1 MRVGWFK
8 FHRQIFDN
16 PVCTKDAEY
25 FFVWCYILTEAKFE
39 EERVLFKKEEIT
51 LTKGQ
56 LITTTKDIATKLNIC
71 ESKVNRILK
80 KFEIEKQIERRTS
93 NKNTLITVLNW
104 DYYQSSEKQNEGQVK
119 NEWKTND
126 NQMENNRQTSEEQ
139 MTNERQTSG
148 EPSYYN
154 KEIKKERNKEDEEDK
169 KERTEEDTPPISPS
183 QGEAVDEPKPKPK
196 AKKKG
201 PTVYYPNDEQ
211 LDEAFKEFLTMRNKI
226 KKPLATQK
234 ALTRMMNRIEKLSGG
249 DNDLAIKILNQSTD
263 HCWQDV
269 YELKGDDGNG
279 CTRRNNTAD
288 KGRDAYAEEFERML
302 NGG

>member
-1 MRVGWFK
+1 MGNFIKIDRKILEWEWYRNEHTKNVFLHCLLKANWKEGK
-8 FHRQIFDN
+8 FEGKTVPRGSFITSIKKIALELD
-16 PVCTKDAEY
+16 
-25 FFVWCYILTEAKFE
+25 LTEDEVKTALKHLLKTGE
-39 EERVLFKKEEIT
+39 
-51 LTKGQ
+51 LTKQ
-56 LITTTKDIATKLNIC
+56 TT
-71 ESKVNRILK
+71 
-80 KFEIEKQIERRTS
+80 
-93 NKNTLITVLNW
+93 NKYTVITVSNYEL
-104 DYYQSSEKQNEGQVK
+104 YQEVTKQNQ
-119 NEWKTND
+119 
-126 NQMENNRQTSEEQ
+126 NNSQTDTEPLPNNSTSIPNLFPTIEE
-139 MTNERQTSG
+139 
-148 EPSYYN
+148 Y
-154 KEIKKERNKEDEEDK
+154 KEREEDK
-169 KERTEEDTPPISPS
+169 EVKKESKEDNNTPPISPS

-211 LDEAFKEFLTMRNKI
+211 LDEAFKEFLVMRNKI